1 MILDD
6 LGLYLQ
12 TAGLG
17 TLGTTLFL
25 GTLPLDAPNI
35 TTADAITALVE
46 TPGFPPVYI
55 HDVVPPSR
63 EQPVV
68 QILTRGSPYDYAGAR
83 TWAQDIFMA
92 LGSIHNQVLSG
103 TLYLSCLPL
112 QSVFKLRDDDFARPI
127 MTVQFRVDKAS

>member
-25 GTLPLDAPNI
+25 GGFPLDAPNI
-35 TTADAITALVE
+35 TTQDAITALVE

-83 TWAQDIFMA
+83 SWAQDIFLA
-92 LGSIHNQVLSG
+92 LGSLHNQELSG

-112 QSVFKLRDDDFARPI
+112 QSPFHLREDDFARPVI
-127 MTVQFRVDKAS
+127 TCQFRVDKAT